1 MKNLYH
7 SMEFV
12 SYGVGSSIY
21 FIKEGSVTEKL
32 NSKAGEMVKE
42 LGLEK
47 LEFESYKCNQVSFIL
62 D

>member
-1 MKNLYH
+1 
-7 SMEFV
+7 MELA

-21 FIKEGSVTEKL
+21 FIEEGSVTEKL

-47 LEFESYKCNQVSFIL
+47 LEFEPCKCNQVPFIL